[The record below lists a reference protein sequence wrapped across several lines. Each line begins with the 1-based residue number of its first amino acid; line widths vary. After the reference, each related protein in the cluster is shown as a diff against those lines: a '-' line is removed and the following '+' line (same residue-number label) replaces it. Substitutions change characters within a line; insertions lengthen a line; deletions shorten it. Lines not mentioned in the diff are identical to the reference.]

1 MFRYSSPHRLR
12 WLIFHFPDYCYVL
25 LLYQQFLKTRDSVF
39 SLTSLRLQ
47 DIYWHLGVH
56 EQMNE
61 SLSSEAINP
70 EKAQGI

>member
-1 MFRYSSPHRLR
+1 MSILVHCDSLS
-12 WLIFHFPDYCYVL
+12 L
-25 LLYQQFLKTRDSVF
+25 LELKRHELRDSVF